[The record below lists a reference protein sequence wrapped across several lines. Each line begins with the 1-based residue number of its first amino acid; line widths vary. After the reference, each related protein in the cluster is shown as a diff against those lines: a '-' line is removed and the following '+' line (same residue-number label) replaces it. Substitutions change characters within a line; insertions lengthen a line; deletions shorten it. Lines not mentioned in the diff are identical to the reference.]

1 MHCHIVVAV
10 AGRYGYTAIHVAAD
24 NGDAEMLD
32 LLLSARSTKATTVAL
47 TAPASDGQ
55 SPLSLAT
62 ADGHSAAASR
72 LLRAG
77 AKHKGSITGPCALG
91 SAIRANHT
99 GVVSLL
105 LDNIDAIG
113 GVATLP
119 LMLTCGALRGRA
131 RILHMLLSA

>member
-1 MHCHIVVAV
+1 MLDSSTVRTLYRGGRGYIDFMHCHIVVAV

-62 ADGHSAAASR
+62 ADGHSAAA
-72 LLRAG
+72 
-77 AKHKGSITGPCALG
+77 
-91 SAIRANHT
+91 
-99 GVVSLL
+99 
-105 LDNIDAIG
+105 
-113 GVATLP
+113 
-119 LMLTCGALRGRA
+119 
-131 RILHMLLSA
+131 